1 MVRPEGVENQAGRY
15 STPFVSTLDT
25 DAMFKSLRV
34 RIIVIFLVLTGS
46 GVYLYQNQIKLGLDL
61 QGGMYLALEVDDP
74 EGTMPMEARAD
85 AIDRAER
92 VIRNRVDELGV
103 EEPLIQK
110 VGQDRLIVELAGVDD
125 EERAKEIVGQ
135 TALLEWKLVRSTA
148 EMNSALPRIDQVLV
162 TTLGEDSILALGRQF
177 ETELPTESIEAL
189 LFGQADREAQGD
201 STGTDAS
208 GQEAEPDSAG
218 QEEQPDPVDEE
229 LRYRPFTALLLQ
241 SGVTGEYLVAT
252 EDVELM
258 RTFLA
263 MPEVRAATPRN
274 LSLQWGWVPVASGAR
289 TFRQLYV
296 LEDEAFLTGDMLEDA
311 SAMRDQQFNQAVVQF
326 ELSRVGGR
334 RFSDLTGRSIGERIA
349 IVLDREVVSAPVV
362 QARIGAR
369 GQIELGGSSMEE
381 ANDLALV
388 LRAGALPAPLRIIE
402 ERTVG
407 ASLGQDSIEEG
418 MTAGIIGLLLVV
430 VIMIAYYRVS
440 GILAVLALSFYVVL
454 VLGGLAALNATLT
467 LPGIAG
473 LILSIGMA
481 VDANVLIFERI
492 REELAE
498 ARALRTA
505 VDEGFANALS
515 AIVDANITTLI
526 TALILFQ
533 IGTGPVRGFAVTLS
547 IGIIASFFTALYV
560 TRTLFL
566 VYIRGKTAVDTVS
579 I

>member
-1 MVRPEGVENQAGRY
+1 MI
-15 STPFVSTLDT
+15 L
-25 DAMFKSLRV
+25 L
-34 RIIVIFLVLTGS
+34 LVTGC
-46 GVYLYQNQIKLGLDL
+46 GFYLYQNQTASGTPVKLGLDL

-74 EGTMPMEARAD
+74 EGTMPIDARAD

-103 EEPLIQK
+103 EEPLIQI

-125 EERAKEIVGQ
+125 NERAKEIVGQ

-148 EMNSALPRIDQVLV
+148 EMNAALPRIDQVLV

-177 ETELPTESIEAL
+177 ETELPTDTESVEAL
-189 LFGQADREAQGD
+189 LFGQAEQEIQED
-201 STGTDAS
+201 SAGTDAS
-208 GQEAEPDSAG
+208 SQEAELDSAG

-229 LRYRPFTALLLQ
+229 LRYRPFTALLLE
-241 SGVTGEYLVAT
+241 SGVSGEYMVAT

-258 RTFLA
+258 QMFLE
-263 MPEVRAATPRN
+263 MPEVRAVMPRD

-289 TFRQLYV
+289 TFQQLYV

-311 SAMRDQQFNQAVVQF
+311 SAMRDQQFNQATVQF

-407 ASLGQDSIEEG
+407 ASLGQDSIEQG
-418 MTAGIIGLLLVV
+418 MMAGIIGLLLVV
-430 VIMIAYYRVS
+430 AIMIVYYRVS
-440 GILAVLALSFYVVL
+440 GLLAVMALSVYVVL

-498 ARALRTA
+498 GRALRTA

-533 IGTGPVRGFAVTLS
+533 FGTGPVRGFAVTLS

-566 VYIRGKTAVDTVS
+566 VYLRGKTVGDTVS